1 MKRFL
6 KYICCFALLFALGS
20 VPAQAERVIKH
31 ELGTLTLTGTPSR
44 IVVLEYSFVDAL
56 AAIGVSPFGVADDQ
70 DPERLLPQVRSLIKP
85 WTSVGMRSQPNLE
98 VIARLKPDLIIAD
111 AYRHKVSYRELS
123 KIAPTLL
130 LKSRGESYQESLQ
143 SASVIGRALN
153 KEKEMNARIARH
165 KAFMQGYRHKFD
177 GKDITVQFANVNDRG
192 MWFHGPRSYTGS
204 LLEFLGLH
212 SAVPELKSSH
222 LMEVN
227 LEVLLKT
234 NPDWLFYG
242 RTKPVTVLESW
253 QNSPL
258 FNLLKISQP
267 DQAVTVSHKLW
278 SLNRG
283 MLAAEGIARE
293 LDTYLN
299 RNIKS

>member
-1 MKRFL
+1 MALIQKC
-6 KYICCFALLFALGS
+6 IWCCITLLALGS
-20 VPAQAERVIKH
+20 LPAQAGRTIEH
-31 ELGTLTLTGTPSR
+31 EQGTLTLTGTPTR

-56 AAIGVSPFGVADDQ
+56 AAIGVSPIGVADDQ
-70 DPERLLPQVRSLIKP
+70 DPERLIPQVRDLIQP

-111 AYRHKVSYRELS
+111 AYRHKVSYEELS

-143 SASVIGRALN
+143 SASVIGKALN
-153 KEKEMNARIARH
+153 QEQKMNRRIARH
-165 KAFMQGYRHKFD
+165 KAFIEQYRHKFSAK
-177 GKDITVQFANVNDRG
+177 GMTVQFANVNDRS
-192 MWFHGPRSYTGS
+192 MWFHGPLSYTGS

-212 SAVPELKSSH
+212 SAVPQLKSSH

-242 RTKPVTVLESW
+242 RTKPVTVLDSW
-253 QNSPL
+253 QKSPL
-258 FNLLKISQP
+258 FKLLSISKTH
-267 DQAVTVSHKLW
+267 QAVYVSHKLW

-283 MLAAEGIARE
+283 MLAAEGIVRE
-293 LDTYLN
+293 LDRYLN
-299 RNIKS
+299 KGAKS